1 MQNLP
6 HDPETRACF
15 TSEEGNAWLSADYQS
30 QESRIIASV
39 SKDEKMIDLFEH
51 GCGDVHSL
59 VAYMSYP
66 NIIPRD
72 TKIEDIKK
80 LYHNWR
86 QKAKSIEFAINY
98 GGDYNTISK
107 NDGIPVEE
115 AKEIYDNL

>member
-15 TSEEGNAWLSADYQS
+15 TSEEGKAWLSADYQS

-39 SKDEKMIDLFEH
+39 SKDKAMIDLFEE

-59 VAYMSYP
+59 VAYMSYS
-66 NIIPRD
+66 NVIPRD

-80 LYHNWR
+80 LYHNER
-86 QKAKSIEFAINY
+86 QEAKGIEFAINPY
-98 GGDYNTISK
+98 IRLK
-107 NDGIPVEE
+107 F
-115 AKEIYDNL
+115 